1 MTADSIRA
9 SDAERDQ
16 VTGILQSAVA
26 EGRLTPEEGGERLAA
41 VSAAR
46 YRDELGHLVHDLPA
60 TVETV
65 SLPPALRGAGWIGFA
80 ARLVRGLAF
89 GAVFVALALWGF
101 GFFLPFWIAGL
112 VALAI
117 ITRGRRGRRWH
128 RAAHWRARGWYGGA
142 WRLGPSSRPW

>member
-46 YRDELGHLVHDLPA
+46 YRDELEHLVHDLPA

-128 RAAHWRARGWYGGA
+128 RAHWRARGWYGGA